1 LHCKRKLPES
11 RRGKR
16 PGGLEIPRESPGIK
30 KGEVEE
36 MRLDDIASETVSK
49 GIMALR
55 ATNPAGWAAFKASL
69 KAVAVGAGS
78 LSQAMEDD
86 KLSADEIQG
95 AIGMVQDYGAART
108 LQDAIWGIMKHIKR

>member
-1 LHCKRKLPES
+1 
-11 RRGKR
+11 
-16 PGGLEIPRESPGIK
+16 
-30 KGEVEE
+30 